1 MEKLGQLL
9 NASLASRMVLV
20 GIEHGIFDQLKEPI
34 SVSDLADKDGRYSYK
49 GQFFS
54 EKIFLCPRAKVSCTF
69 VKKSCPKNY
78 CTFMYFIAEKVSS
91 IDQVINNNNLL
102 F

>member
-34 SVSDLADKDGRYSYK
+34 SVSDLAKKDTG
-49 GQFFS
+49 
-54 EKIFLCPRAKVSCTF
+54 AT
-69 VKKSCPKNY
+69 
-78 CTFMYFIAEKVSS
+78 
-91 IDQVINNNNLL
+91 VIK
-102 F
+102 FE

>member
-34 SVSDLADKDGRYSYK
+34 SVSDLAEKDAGRYSYK
-49 GQFFS
+49 VRFFS
-54 EKIFLCPRAKVSCTF
+54 KRFLCVHAQK
-69 VKKSCPKNY
+69 
-78 CTFMYFIAEKVSS
+78 
-91 IDQVINNNNLL
+91 
-102 F
+102 